1 MITIKSPE
9 EILLMAEG
17 GNILHQILRK
27 IAEEIKPGVTTAD
40 LDQLTRKLVLAFGEQ
55 YSQANLKPSFL
66 GYRGYPAFICISV
79 NDEVVHGIPSEKRVL
94 RDGDIVGLDIGMR
107 WPARASEDAY
117 APRGGSGKR
126 RGVEVGLITDMAVTV
141 GVGKISSEAEKLLR
155 VTKESLERA
164 IALLVPGIR
173 LGDLGAEIQE
183 HLEKSGYGVVRE
195 LAGHGVGRLLHED
208 PYVPNYGKR
217 GHGAKLALNQVIA
230 IEPMATAAHPDLE
243 LAKDGWTFKT
253 HDGGLAAHFEHSV
266 VILAGGAEVLTKIL

>member
-1 MITIKSPE
+1 MIIRNSE
-9 EILLMAEG
+9 ELHTLRECGRRLAHILYDVEKLVRPGVATMELDRRAEARIREEG
-17 GNILHQILRK
+17 GAPIFKGYKTKLDPRPY
-27 IAEEIKPGVTTAD
+27 PGSLCV
-40 LDQLTRKLVLAFGEQ
+40 
-55 YSQANLKPSFL
+55 
-66 GYRGYPAFICISV
+66 SV

-173 LGDLGAEIQE
+173 LGYLGAEIQE